1 MVEDVILFSQQ
12 NRYRHPPLREGGNSE
27 KFLSS
32 THEEGIIRWKPA
44 IEGKKEKIIE
54 VPLVRLQAMSPSV
67 V

>member
-1 MVEDVILFSQQ
+1 VVEDVILFSQQ

-54 VPLVRLQAMSPSV
+54 VPLVKLPVMSSSTL
-67 V
+67 